1 MTLYQVCVNLC
12 LCIILYG
19 FVCFFVIVSGLRV
32 FEFVYNFIS
41 WICVVVLYLCLIV
54 SGLRVY
60 DFVSSLC
67 YFVSGLHVSCV

>member
-1 MTLYQVCVNLC
+1 MTLYQVCVNLY
-12 LCIILYG
+12 LYIILYG

-32 FEFVYNFIS
+32 FKFVYNFIS